1 MKTRDLLRLAKSG
14 IIINSI
20 ALSVIISGCT
30 APKSI
35 TESGKTTPRGQLKVG
50 ANYNANIPTQT
61 IKNAVELVS
70 TGVGAVKH
78 AKANYEE
85 EQKAED
91 IFNSMNNSSELKNEA
106 ARLSKYALA
115 YAVDPMTYGINYYA
129 RLGIAKRLDVG
140 YQFAGGTNAFD
151 VKYQFLGTTGSI
163 GSYSENK
170 FYGSIGLQYSS
181 RKYELP
187 ARFKKMEEFID
198 FRFNRKDFFIP
209 VIFSKSFGNE
219 EKRGHISWGVAYNC
233 TFLEYGM
240 QNKIY
245 QNPDIN
251 IPYQG
256 IEHKRFSSYGTFI
269 NLKTG
274 YKCVYFLVSLAA
286 YYTDYGTY
294 KLIDGSSAHLHGF
307 TYVPSIGVQ
316 FMTPGFHKR
325 KDRF

>member
-1 MKTRDLLRLAKSG
+1 MKTRNLLHIAKSG
-14 IIINSI
+14 LALSSI
-20 ALSVIISGCT
+20 AFSVIISGCT

-70 TGVGAVKH
+70 TGVGAVKA

-85 EQKAED
+85 GQKTD
-91 IFNSMNNSSELKNEA
+91 YELKDQA
-106 ARLSKYALA
+106 ANLSKYAIG

-129 RLGIAKRLDVG
+129 RLGIAKRVDVG
-140 YQFAGGTNAFD
+140 YQYAGGTNAFD

-187 ARFKKMEEFID
+187 DKFKMMNEFID
-198 FRFNRKDFFIP
+198 FRFNRKDLFIP
-209 VIFSKSFGNE
+209 VIFSKSFGTE
-219 EKRGHISWGVAYNC
+219 ERKGHFSWGVAYNC

-245 QNPDIN
+245 QNPELN
-251 IPYQG
+251 IPYQE
-256 IEHKRFSSYGTFI
+256 IERKRFSSYGTFI

-274 YKCVYFLVSLAA
+274 HKCVYFLVSLAA

-294 KLIDGSSAHLHGF
+294 KLIDGSSTHLYGF
-307 TYVPSIGVQ
+307 TYVPSIGIQ
-316 FMTPGFHKR
+316 FMTPGFNKR
-325 KDRF
+325 KGRS